1 MVFFSVSS
9 DPSLAFPLHLS
20 LLLSYSCTHTHTY
33 THAATATLPEG
44 REREREEEKKKKNTQ
59 AAHISN
65 LQGGVVLKTLGQSL
79 RLWHPAKILK

>member
-20 LLLSYSCTHTHTY
+20 LLLSYSCTHAHAH

-44 REREREEEKKKKNTQ
+44 RERENERGGKKKTTQ

-79 RLWHPAKILK
+79 CLWHPAKILK